1 MNILFL
7 LRLWPVYGGGET
19 VTITLANEMVKRG
32 WNVNVMYFK
41 ENTRK
46 VLPYINPKIIVHH
59 LENIAC
65 DEFVAHEDDA
75 DKVRNYIKIL
85 IESQQIDAVINQWYP
100 VEYIKGLKGG
110 RAKIVTCLHTAF
122 FNPIFETRGA
132 KGVLKRILKPFY
144 MARKKRKCVKSVLR
158 FLPYVDK
165 YVFLSS
171 AFKKQFLDFSKLVN
185 TEALGAVSN
194 PLVYNC
200 TVSAKEILEK
210 KNEVLL
216 VGRMIEGPKK
226 ISLALQIWSEIEKKE
241 SLKNWQF
248 TLVGNGPDLEFYK
261 NLAIKLNLKRVSFEG
276 FQDPVPYYERAKI
289 FLMTSAFEGFPM
301 TLIEAAQFG
310 VVPIAFDSF
319 LSVHDIIID
328 GRNGRIIPNNDVK
341 LYEQALITLMEK
353 QQELERLR
361 SNAIVDCEKFKVSK
375 IVDLWEKILK

>member
-1 MNILFL
+1 M
-7 LRLWPVYGGGET
+7 
-19 VTITLANEMVKRG
+19 
-32 WNVNVMYFK
+32 
-41 ENTRK
+41 
-46 VLPYINPKIIVHH
+46 
-59 LENIAC
+59 
-65 DEFVAHEDDA
+65 
-75 DKVRNYIKIL
+75 
-85 IESQQIDAVINQWYP
+85 
-100 VEYIKGLKGG
+100 
-110 RAKIVTCLHTAF
+110 
-122 FNPIFETRGA
+122 
-132 KGVLKRILKPFY
+132 
-144 MARKKRKCVKSVLR
+144 
-158 FLPYVDK
+158 PYVDK